1 MLSPFLFF
9 WKHNIYNKHISYIME
24 QNIEQQVTRG
34 LGNTP
39 PQQSKKDYPF
49 PTEVISLPSKGLV
62 YPESSPLSLGEITV
76 KLMTAKEED
85 ILTSTNL
92 IRKGIVLD
100 KLLESI
106 IVDSSININDLIIG
120 DKNAILISSRILAF
134 GPEYGVTINDPNEN
148 EPVEVKVDMSQ
159 LKIKEIDESK
169 LNRNNEYEFTLP
181 KTKTPIKFKIMTHG
195 DEIAV
200 NKDIEASEK
209 ITKQGNDIQARYR
222 RLITEINGNREIG
235 YISNYVANQLLA
247 ADSKALRKHI
257 SEMSPDV
264 DLNFDYTSP
273 FTGETE
279 ALKVPLGINFF
290 YPAD

>member
-9 WKHNIYNKHISYIME
+9 EKHNIYNKHISYIME

-62 YPESSPLSLGEITV
+62 YPESSPLASGEITV

-169 LNRNNEYEFTLP
+169 LNRNNEYEFILP

>member
-1 MLSPFLFF
+1 
-9 WKHNIYNKHISYIME
+9 ME

-62 YPESSPLSLGEITV
+62 YPESSPLSSGEITV

-169 LNRNNEYEFTLP
+169 LNRNNEYEFILP

>member
-1 MLSPFLFF
+1 
-9 WKHNIYNKHISYIME
+9 
-24 QNIEQQVTRG
+24 
-34 LGNTP
+34 
-39 PQQSKKDYPF
+39 
-49 PTEVISLPSKGLV
+49 
-62 YPESSPLSLGEITV
+62 
-76 KLMTAKEED
+76 MTAKEED

-148 EPVEVKVDMSQ
+148 EHVEVKVDMSQ

-169 LNRNNEYEFTLP
+169 LNRNNEYEFILP

-195 DEIAV
+195 DELAV
-200 NKDIEASEK
+200 NKDVEASEK
-209 ITKQGNDIQARYR
+209 ISKQSNEIQARYR
-222 RLITEINGNREIG
+222 RLITEINGNREVG
-235 YISNYVANQLLA
+235 YISNFVSNQLLA
-247 ADSKALRKHI
+247 ADSKALRKYI
-257 SEMSPDV
+257 NEISPDV
-264 DLNFDYTSP
+264 DLTFNYTSP

-279 ALKVPLGINFF
+279 ALRVPIGVNFF
-290 YPAD
+290 YPTD